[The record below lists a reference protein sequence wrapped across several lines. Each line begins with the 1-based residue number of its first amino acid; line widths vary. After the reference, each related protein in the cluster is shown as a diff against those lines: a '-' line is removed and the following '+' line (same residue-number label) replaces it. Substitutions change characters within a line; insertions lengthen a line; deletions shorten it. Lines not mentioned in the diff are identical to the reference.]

1 VPERRYPFHRYAW
14 ISNYG
19 EDMPPG
25 RSALVAEVTVPPGRE
40 VDLEGLKQEV
50 VQGLA
55 ELGELREEDVGVAA
69 AWFHGYGY
77 PVYTLTHSSDVSML
91 ERCLRELGVAP
102 FGRWGAGSTG
112 TPPPLRGSAEVN
124 VIDGIERAGHSTE
137 RVCLC
142 TLRSNGTVVLFL
154 FLYRL

>member
-1 VPERRYPFHRYAW
+1 VPDKRYPFHRYAW

-25 RSALVAEVTVPPGRE
+25 RSALVAEVTVPPKQK

-69 AWFHGYGY
+69 A
-77 PVYTLTHSSDVSML
+77 
-91 ERCLRELGVAP
+91 
-102 FGRWGAGSTG
+102 
-112 TPPPLRGSAEVN
+112 
-124 VIDGIERAGHSTE
+124 
-137 RVCLC
+137 
-142 TLRSNGTVVLFL
+142 
-154 FLYRL
+154 